1 MRIQVQ
7 VRRERLSRP
16 LTFVFTYIFPLA
28 IINWILANAPL
39 TGEFT
44 GLALAAP
51 VIGWLFFG
59 LGAIVWKMGVRAYTS
74 TGS

>member
-1 MRIQVQ
+1 
-7 VRRERLSRP
+7 
-16 LTFVFTYIFPLA
+16 VFTYIFPLA
-28 IINWILANAPL
+28 IIYWIPAKVLL

-44 GLALAAP
+44 GLTVAAP